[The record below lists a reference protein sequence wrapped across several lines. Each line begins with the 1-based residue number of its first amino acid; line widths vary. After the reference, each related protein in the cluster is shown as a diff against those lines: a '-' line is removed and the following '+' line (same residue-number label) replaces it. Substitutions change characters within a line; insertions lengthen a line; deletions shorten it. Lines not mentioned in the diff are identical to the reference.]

1 MPTSSPYRKDRLS
14 HTLKEC
20 AAKFIEEESSRTS
33 LITVTNIHLSKD
45 NKSAIIFFTVYPEN
59 QEETVLSFVKRQ
71 RSHFKDYLRKHSG
84 LMRLPSVDFRLDS
97 GEKNRQRLDE
107 LATE

>member
-1 MPTSSPYRKDRLS
+1 MPASPYKKERLE

-20 AAKFIEEESSRTS
+20 AAKFIEQESSRTS

-59 QEETVLSFVKRQ
+59 QEKAVESFIQRQ
-71 RSHFKDYLRKHSG
+71 RKYFKEYLRKHSG
-84 LMRLPSVDFRLDS
+84 LMRLPSVDFRLDV

-107 LATE
+107 LSE